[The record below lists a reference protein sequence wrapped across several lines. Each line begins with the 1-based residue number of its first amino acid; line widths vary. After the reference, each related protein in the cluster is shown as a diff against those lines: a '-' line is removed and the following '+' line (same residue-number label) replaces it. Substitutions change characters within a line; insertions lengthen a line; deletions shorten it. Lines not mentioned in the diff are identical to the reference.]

1 MNTVLVT
8 GANGFLGGYLCRELL
23 RRGHGVR
30 AFVRPGSDQRMLAD
44 LPVDIWIGDL
54 LDADNVRASVYGCDY
69 IIHAGSATAVN
80 PARNL
85 SVRLANV
92 QGTATTLAAATRAGI
107 QRYIYVGSANVL
119 EFGDR
124 HHPGT
129 EQSPYQDRF
138 YGLDYMSSKQMATDL
153 VLKAM
158 QNDALPALV
167 VHPTVTL
174 GPYDY
179 KNTAHALL
187 TALYQKRI
195 PATPTG
201 GRNYIHVGDV
211 ATATVNALTMGALHE
226 SYILGNE
233 NLSYQQL
240 FDMMAQIMQVRAPS
254 RRLPRQLASL
264 VGLFGDWRNAFSDQP
279 GDYNSSLLAMAN
291 DKHYFSSEKAIQAL
305 ALPQT
310 PVRTA
315 LTEAF
320 DWFRENGYLG

>member
-23 RRGHGVR
+23 RRGYGVR

-44 LPVDIWIGDL
+44 LPVDVWIGDL

-92 QGTATTLAAATRAGI
+92 QGTATTLAAAVRAGI
-107 QRYIYVGSANVL
+107 QRYIYVGSASVFG
-119 EFGDR
+119 FGDQR
-124 HHPGT
+124 HPGT

-138 YGLDYMSSKQMATDL
+138 YGLDYMSSKQAATNL
-153 VLKAM
+153 VL
-158 QNDALPALV
+158 DAIQTDHLPALM

-179 KNTAHALL
+179 KNTAHVLL

-195 PATPTG
+195 LATPTG
-201 GRNYIHVGDV
+201 GRNYVHVNDV
-211 ATATVNALTMGALHE
+211 ATATVNALTMGTLHE

-240 FDMMAQIMQVRAPS
+240 FNLMAQIMQVRAPS
-254 RRLPRQLASL
+254 RRLLPQLAPL
-264 VGLFGDWRNAFSDQP
+264 IGLFGDWRNAFSDQP
-279 GDYNSSLLAMAN
+279 ADYNSSLMAMAN
-291 DKHYFSSEKAIQAL
+291 DKHYFSSEKAIRAL

-315 LTEAF
+315 ITEAF
-320 DWFRENGYLG
+320 EWFRDNGYLG